1 MVFLKLAWR
10 NLFRNRGRTLV
21 STTAISIGF
30 AAMIFYHGIFYGMK
44 NNMYRTATESFLGD
58 AQIHREGYRSSGKTE
73 DVISRFPAVADSL
86 ENEEIVN
93 HYSPRVYSHAM
104 VSSPVNV
111 TSVQLIGVDPAKER
125 NLSTIDGHIRE
136 GEYLPDRDGNGIVI
150 GAKLAEILGLEAGDA
165 VVVTV
170 SEAHSGDLSQA
181 LCRVSGIFDTGD
193 RNMNRG
199 VALIGIG
206 RSRRMLALGGSCH
219 EIAVDFTSV
228 EYGLDQSLFFWE
240 KYSRHGNQALSWQ
253 ELAPQLVS
261 AFAMSENIISFVG
274 LIMFVL
280 VAFVILNTIFMS
292 LYERTFEFGVLL
304 AQGTRSVQMGRLI
317 VLESLSLAV
326 AGVIAG
332 SALGLLV
339 TLLFGEIGLGLGG
352 EGVEFLNVTVT
363 TDIYPVLEAEPFIK
377 YSAGFMICTFLIS
390 LYPAVH
396 AARLNPAR
404 ALSKEL

>member
-1 MVFLKLAWR
+1 MVFFKLAWR

-58 AQIHREGYRSSGKTE
+58 AQIHREGYRSSRKTE
-73 DVISRFPAVADSL
+73 DLINRFPAVTDSL
-86 ENEEIVN
+86 ENEEMVKN
-93 HYSPRVYSHAM
+93 YSPRVYSYAM

-111 TSVQLIGVDPAKER
+111 NSVQLIGVDPAMER
-125 NLSTIDGHIRE
+125 NLSTIDEHIRE
-136 GEYLPDRDGNGIVI
+136 GEYLPDREGNGIVI
-150 GAKLAEILGLEAGDA
+150 GVKLAEILRLEVGDA
-165 VVVTV
+165 AVVTV
-170 SEAHSGDLSQA
+170 SEAHTGDLSQA

-193 RNMNRG
+193 RSMNRG
-199 VALIGIG
+199 MAFIGID
-206 RSRRMLALGGSCH
+206 RSREMLALGESCH
-219 EIAVDFTSV
+219 EIAVDFTSI
-228 EYGLDQSLFFWE
+228 EYGLDRCLFFWD
-240 KYSRHGNQALSWQ
+240 KYSRYGNQALSWQ

-304 AQGTRSVQMGRLI
+304 AQGTRSLQMGRLI
-317 VLESLSLAV
+317 VMESLSLAV
-326 AGVIAG
+326 IGVIAG

-339 TLLFGEIGLGLGG
+339 TLLFGEIGLGLGS

-390 LYPAVH
+390 LYPAFH